1 MAKIIRRAIDEFI
14 TPPPPGKGPDPGK
27 VVNLRPN
34 FSGSN
39 GYLFVSP
46 CPPECNFRNETK
58 IEPDLRLGG
67 GELGSLVVPMILAIV
82 TSRTENRA
90 TSRGTQRQ
98 FSENIC
104 SEDDLRS
111 RIFGTFVVKFFA
123 CMPLLGFSNI

>member
-1 MAKIIRRAIDEFI
+1 MSVTETDLGKRTKAKTSDNNDLTSCFVQRFQCKQNKNS
-14 TPPPPGKGPDPGK
+14 GKGPGQEPGK

-46 CPPECNFRNETK
+46 CPPECNFRSETK

-90 TSRGTQRQ
+90 TSRSFRKWRRCHFQ
-98 FSENIC
+98 
-104 SEDDLRS
+104 
-111 RIFGTFVVKFFA
+111 
-123 CMPLLGFSNI
+123 MLLLK